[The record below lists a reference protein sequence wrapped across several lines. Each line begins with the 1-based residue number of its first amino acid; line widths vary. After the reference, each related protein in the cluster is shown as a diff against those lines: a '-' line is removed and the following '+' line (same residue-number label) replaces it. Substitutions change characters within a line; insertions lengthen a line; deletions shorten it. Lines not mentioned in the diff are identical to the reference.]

1 VPEQAVI
8 REANL
13 HDLDEL
19 VRLEG
24 SGFKSSDQFSREQL
38 RYLLSRANATTFVI
52 EEVGKVMGAAIM
64 LWRRNSFIGRMYSLV
79 VDPAFQGRGL
89 GSKLM
94 RSCEESAIRRGC
106 KQLSLEVRADNERA
120 MVFYKRHDYK
130 VTETL
135 PGFYADG
142 ANGLRMVKTLEDRGP
157 ADFTLEVPYY
167 AQTLDFT
174 CGPACLMMAMKY
186 FTHQLA
192 LNRSLELMLWKEAT
206 LIFMTSGIGGCG
218 PFGLAVA
225 AERRGYQS
233 RVILS
238 DQRTPFLS
246 SVRDQEKKDVIRLVH
261 EQLKEEAESLGTIS
275 HYYNFTFEDIA
286 QSMRG
291 GAIPIVLIS
300 TYRLHKVKAPH
311 WVIITG
317 FDNRNVYFHDPY
329 EGFYLDD
336 KRQAQHLRIP
346 IPEFRKM
353 RRYGKNVQKSVVFI
367 SENQAIV
374 EG

>member
-1 VPEQAVI
+1 MPEQAIV

-13 HDLDEL
+13 NDLDDL
-19 VRLEG
+19 VRLEQR
-24 SGFKSSDQFSREQL
+24 GFKASDQFSREQL
-38 RYLLSRANATTFVI
+38 RYLLTRANATTFVV
-52 EEVGKVMGAAIM
+52 EEVGKIMGDAII
-64 LWRRNSFIGRMYSLV
+64 LWRRNSYIGRMYSLV
-79 VDPAFQGRGL
+79 VDPAFQGQGL
-89 GSKLM
+89 GSRLM
-94 RSCEESAIRRGC
+94 RTCEESAIRRGC
-106 KQLSLEVRADNERA
+106 NQMSLEVRADNERA
-120 MVFYKRHDYK
+120 IVFYKRHDYE
-130 VTETL
+130 VTESL
-135 PGFYADG
+135 PGFYSDG
-142 ANGLRMVKTLEDRGP
+142 ANGLRMTKALEERAP
-157 ADFTLEVPYY
+157 AEFSLEVPYY

-186 FTHQLA
+186 FTPQLA
-192 LNRSLELMLWKEAT
+192 LNRSLELVLWKEAT
-206 LIFMTSGIGGCG
+206 LIFMTSGTGGCG
-218 PFGLAVA
+218 AFGLAVA

-261 EQLKEEAESLGTIS
+261 EQLKEEAESLGSVS

-286 QSMRG
+286 QAMRG

-311 WVIITG
+311 WVIVTG
-317 FDNRNVYFHDPY
+317 FDSRNVYFHDPY
-329 EGFYLDD
+329 EGFYMED

-353 RRYGKNVQKSVVFI
+353 RRYGKNLQKSVVFI
-367 SENQAIV
+367 ADKPDS
-374 EG
+374 